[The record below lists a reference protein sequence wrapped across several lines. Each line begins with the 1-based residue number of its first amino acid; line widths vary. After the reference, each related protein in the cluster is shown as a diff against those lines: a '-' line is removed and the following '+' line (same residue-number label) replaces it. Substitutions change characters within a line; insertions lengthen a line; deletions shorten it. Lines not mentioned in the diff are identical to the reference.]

1 MEIKS
6 SSQRIFRTSSPKTEQ
21 NSCQTNP
28 FGVNFKGNMI
38 TADVFDKPEKS
49 TISFGQ
55 KAQEILTRKMTMS
68 AVLAPMSQSISRR
81 LNSIMSFGRRL
92 GENTAEAWRRA
103 NKIEIPFHPM
113 ANLMQNLSDRRTY
126 SVSNLKNLD
135 TGELENMLT
144 AAIA

>member
-6 SSQRIFRTSSPKTEQ
+6 ISQRIFRTSSPKTEQ

-49 TISFGQ
+49 DTN
-55 KAQEILTRKMTMS
+55 EIMKQKMTMS

-92 GENTAEAWRRA
+92 GENTAEIWRKT
-103 NKIEIPFHPM
+103 NNIEIPFHPM

-135 TGELENMLT
+135 TGELGNMLT
-144 AAIA
+144 VTIA